1 MLMREVRDCK
11 IDLRKINLS
20 NKTLDFSIR
29 HCNHCSMENTPDIDE
44 IDLHILRV
52 LQARADIPNNAL
64 ADEVGL
70 TPGPCLRRVQR
81 LRETGV
87 LRQYTIHVDHKLL
100 GYQMSA
106 FVEITLEH
114 HTSEVA
120 AKFIKAVA
128 TKPQVLSCHMV
139 TGDCDFVLRVLVHD
153 LDEYRNLIWEELHRI
168 EGVEKIRSIVILDT
182 LKDQLNPGF

>member
-1 MLMREVRDCK
+1 MLNYLWIDCEVCSRIAPLC
-11 IDLRKINLS
+11 
-20 NKTLDFSIR
+20 NKSLDFLDLL
-29 HCNHCSMENTPDIDE
+29 CNHCSMESPTDLDE

-81 LRETGV
+81 LKEDGIIRK
-87 LRQYTIHVDHKLL
+87 YTINVDHKLL
-100 GYQMSA
+100 GYRLSA

-120 AKFIKAVA
+120 GKFIKAVA
-128 TKPQVLSCHMV
+128 KKPQVLSCHMV

-153 LDEYRNLIWEELHRI
+153 LDEYRKLVWEELHRI
-168 EGVEKIRSIVILDT
+168 DGVDKIRSIVILDT